1 MNIQM
6 ALKSRSFILDLDH
19 MKPSLVIFFFLS
31 GLMESFLHQLSVSTF
46 IFVKNTHQKS
56 ANLMFCL
63 ILPVAKG
70 SIQCG
75 EL

>member
-1 MNIQM
+1 MNIEM
-6 ALKSRSFILDLDH
+6 ALKSGSYILDLDH
-19 MKPSLVIFFFLS
+19 MKSSLVIFFILS
-31 GLMESFLHQLSVSTF
+31 CLMESFLHQLSGSTF